1 MDRNEAMAATD
12 PLLRDLAAAV
22 QAGLAGTGISMG
34 MRAVLEA
41 VYRNGPMSAGE
52 MGERL
57 GLEPAFV
64 HRMAGSAE
72 AAGLLEPMPDPAHR
86 EAHFFQITREGRMA
100 VHRIRDGETRYLR
113 RIAREEQNPD
123 PGAQARIHKA
133 LELFFAGGDAAPQ
146 GEAEH

>member
-57 GLEPAFV
+57 GLESMWLA
-64 HRMAGSAE
+64 
-72 AAGLLEPMPDPAHR
+72 
-86 EAHFFQITREGRMA
+86 
-100 VHRIRDGETRYLR
+100 
-113 RIAREEQNPD
+113 
-123 PGAQARIHKA
+123 
-133 LELFFAGGDAAPQ
+133 
-146 GEAEH
+146 